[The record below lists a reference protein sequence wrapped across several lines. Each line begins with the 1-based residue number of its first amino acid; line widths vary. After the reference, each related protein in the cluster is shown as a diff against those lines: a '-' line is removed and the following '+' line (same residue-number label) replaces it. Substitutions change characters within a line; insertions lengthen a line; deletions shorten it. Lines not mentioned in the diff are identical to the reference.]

1 MTRKKRIKATTQ
13 EELDRIPKDFDGI
26 VVVDMATDKSRHP
39 PIKLLTVDP
48 HFKEIEAINHAN
60 IELHKRQHAELYD
73 NSYAILY
80 EKSSAVLHGN
90 LYGEFY
96 EESSGIAKNH
106 SKFQS
111 FENSSVQDKRP
122 EEVKEAELSPYQ
134 RKKLEQRREKRAGKQ
149 RSGTT
154 KKEAK
159 AKTRKKEKL

>member
-90 LYGEFY
+90 SYGEFY
-96 EESSGIAKNH
+96 EESSGIARNH

-122 EEVKEAELSPYQ
+122 AEVKEAELSPYQ
-134 RKKLEQRREKRAGKQ
+134 RKKLKQKGK
-149 RSGTT
+149 TT
-154 KKEAK
+154 KQQ
-159 AKTRKKEKL
+159 KKGRCKGVSSQN